1 MMAMLLL
8 VTFCSQLAAAQNPE
22 STTVSFTSAIFPE
35 VPINVDMS
43 FKGCAQIPD
52 QVTAFVAQNKK
63 DTFAIYQD
71 NACKKYLYSV
81 SGSLVNMG
89 EVKSMAFDK
98 VDSTNEYREGV
109 LFVDSSVPTTAQP
122 ANRNILIAMVVSGAV
137 LFFAIAS
144 FGLWFMER
152 KKKAKSS
159 NKVGVSSA
167 GLPVYASKSQEATAR
182 HVSAS
187 YPASAASSVSYL
199 PAYNITTTTTTYT
212 SD

>member
-1 MMAMLLL
+1 
-8 VTFCSQLAAAQNPE
+8 
-22 STTVSFTSAIFPE
+22 
-35 VPINVDMS
+35 MS
-43 FKGCAQIPD
+43 FKGCAQIPE
-52 QVTAFVAQNKK
+52 QVTAFVAQN
-63 DTFAIYQD
+63 TNAVFAIYQD
-71 NACKKYLYSV
+71 DACKNYLYSV
-81 SGSLVNMG
+81 EGSLVNMTG
-89 EVKSMAFDK
+89 VKSMAFDK
-98 VDSTNEYREGV
+98 VDSTKAYSLGV
-109 LFVDSSVPTTAQP
+109 IFVDSSVSPAQP
-122 ANRNILIAMVVSGAV
+122 ANRNVLIAMVVSGAI

-159 NKVGVSSA
+159 NKVGLTGA